1 MSAPA
6 HDAVWLLFS
15 VLIFSAGSVLRLC
28 LVELKSS
35 HLKVSVL
42 LSFTSWVTLR
52 DPSLPSW
59 LRDVVIL
66 TLSLSNW
73 LAHRH
78 TPRGMRAHTH
88 TLPYSPASTI
98 SAPTDVAQY
107 LGQFVFRWVVS
118 NACISLGFQELI
130 QWASQLWEA
139 TPERPEVQLFVIIT
153 DSVRL
158 RIPNSI
164 KVRLITAA
172 TRFRLLLKSTVLKIN
187 AGAGPQKADHMT
199 VDCLQY
205 VTVLYFYHMHQPL
218 TS

>member
-1 MSAPA
+1 M
-6 HDAVWLLFS
+6 
-15 VLIFSAGSVLRLC
+15 
-28 LVELKSS
+28 
-35 HLKVSVL
+35 SVL
-42 LSFTSWVTLR
+42 LSFPSRVTLR
-52 DPSLPSW
+52 DPSLLRW

-73 LAHRH
+73 LADRTH
-78 TPRGMRAHTH
+78 THTRGMRTRTH
-88 TLPYSPASTI
+88 ALPYPPSSTI

-164 KVRLITAA
+164 KVRLMTAA
-172 TRFRLLLKSTVLKIN
+172 TRFRLLWKSTVLKIN
-187 AGAGPQKADHMT
+187 AGAGPRKADHMT
-199 VDCLQY
+199 VDRLQY
-205 VTVLYFYHMHQPL
+205 VTVLYFYHLVNHY
-218 TS
+218 